1 MNSHDDAAYRLRL
14 SKEYLADAESDA
26 NEKRWHTCLA
36 NAQEAAENAG
46 KSVLLYFRPIPA
58 THNIEKLLEQL
69 LNDKTVPHAV
79 QEQLRSQLGAF
90 RGMGMK
96 THVRA
101 TYGDE
106 EAHLTPR
113 ELIQRAEAT
122 EGLDKAR
129 RAVALAEAVAW
140 EMNKPAD
147 QRE

>member
-14 SKEYLADAESDA
+14 SKEYLTDAEMDA
-26 NEKRWHTCLA
+26 KEKRWHTCLA
-36 NAQEAAENAG
+36 NAQEAVENAG
-46 KSVLLYFRPIPA
+46 KSILLHFRPIPA
-58 THNIEKLLEQL
+58 THDIEKLLEQL
-69 LNDKTVPHAV
+69 LNNKAVPRSV

-96 THVRA
+96 THIRA

-113 ELIQRAEAT
+113 ELIQRSEAT

-129 RAVALAEAVAW
+129 RAVALAEAIDR
-140 EMNKPAD
+140 EINKSED
-147 QRE
+147 ERK